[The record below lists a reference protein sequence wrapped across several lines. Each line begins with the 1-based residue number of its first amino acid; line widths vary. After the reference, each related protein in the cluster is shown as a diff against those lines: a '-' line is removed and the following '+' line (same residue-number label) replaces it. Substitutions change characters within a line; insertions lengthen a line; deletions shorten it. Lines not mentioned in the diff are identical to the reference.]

1 MPLPRWPQ
9 AGREGG
15 ARTPRRRTRGLLP
28 HSVCGLA
35 RPLPGAR
42 PGAALGTPPPP
53 PPELPVPGRPGGQGE
68 VVLPCGLEPGPAC
81 LALYRP
87 SGSVLQPLLAERRGR
102 GALPPCRSASC
113 GRGPARAPG
122 VSRSETAASLSRE
135 PEEGGEAL
143 QVIRLAVPLGC
154 LNPSCPTPEL
164 LGCPTLTGAL
174 GTRGRIQG
182 GGHPSRAGLPHSL
195 ASVPAT
201 AA

>member
-15 ARTPRRRTRGLLP
+15 
-28 HSVCGLA
+28 SKDSEEKDQGLA
-35 RPLPGAR
+35 APLGVR
-42 PGAALGTPPPP
+42 PGSSSPRGESLALPPPP
-53 PPELPVPGRPGGQGE
+53 PTPELPVPGRPGGQGE
-68 VVLPCGLEPGPAC
+68 VVLPCGLGPGPAC
-81 LALYRP
+81 LVLYRP
-87 SGSVLQPLLAERRGR
+87 SGSVLRPLLLERRGR

-122 VSRSETAASLSRE
+122 VARSETTASLSRE
-135 PEEGGEAL
+135 PEEGGEVL
-143 QVIRLAVPLGC
+143 QVIRLAVPLSC

-182 GGHPSRAGLPHSL
+182 GGHPSRAGLPCSL
-195 ASVPAT
+195 ASMPAT